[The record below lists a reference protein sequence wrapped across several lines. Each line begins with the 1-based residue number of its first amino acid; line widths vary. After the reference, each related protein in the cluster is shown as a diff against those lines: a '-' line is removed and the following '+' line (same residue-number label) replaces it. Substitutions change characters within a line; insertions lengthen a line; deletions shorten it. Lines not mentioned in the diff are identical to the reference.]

1 MAGIIVGRTVTG
13 EMQPAMIHKNVAR
26 GKLAGRLSRT
36 IGWLGLTLLVTVAL
50 FPVLWALLNSLKELM
65 DIVSPTPRFLFRPTL
80 DNYRQVLHTPEV
92 LSGLYNSI
100 LVVGVAV
107 GLGALL
113 GVPAAYAIARYLFR
127 RRDDVQFFVL
137 SLRFLPPV
145 AVAIP
150 LMAIWIDLGVYDTRF
165 SLIVTYLLT
174 TLSTIIWLS
183 IPAFQR
189 VPREIEEAAT
199 IDGYGPYAVFWRI
212 ALPIASKT
220 LLGGVVFSF
229 VLVWNEL
236 MMALTLTS
244 QQAATLPVI
253 AATFTS
259 MGQEVP
265 WGVVNASTVLL
276 ALPPL
281 VFLGLLSQLLNS
293 MLKHR

>member
-1 MAGIIVGRTVTG
+1 MARVIAG
-13 EMQPAMIHKNVAR
+13 MQAHAETAPVPASKAA
-26 GKLAGRLSRT
+26 AGGSLLRQALR
-36 IGWLGLTLLVTVAL
+36 ICNWLGLALLLTVAL

-80 DNYRQVLHTPEV
+80 DNYRQVLQTPEV

-100 LVVGVAV
+100 LVVGSAV

-113 GVPAAYAIARYLFR
+113 GVPAAYAIARYPFC

-150 LMAIWIDLGVYDTRF
+150 LMAVWIDLGVYDTRF

-189 VPREIEEAAT
+189 VPREVEEAAV

-293 MLKHR
+293 MLKRR

>member
-1 MAGIIVGRTVTG
+1 
-13 EMQPAMIHKNVAR
+13 MIHKNVAR

>member
-1 MAGIIVGRTVTG
+1 
-13 EMQPAMIHKNVAR
+13 MIHKNVAR
-26 GKLAGRLSRT
+26 GKPAGRLSRT

-113 GVPAAYAIARYLFR
+113 GVPAAYAIARYPFR

-253 AATFTS
+253 AATVTS

>member
-1 MAGIIVGRTVTG
+1 MARVVAEVTVVVELRPLATGSSVGHLLR
-13 EMQPAMIHKNVAR
+13 QPLKILN
-26 GKLAGRLSRT
+26 
-36 IGWLGLTLLVTVAL
+36 WLGLALLVTVAL
-50 FPVLWALLNSLKELM
+50 FPVLWAVLNSLKELM
-65 DIVSPTPRFLFRPTL
+65 DIVSPTPRFIFRPTL
-80 DNYRQVLHTPEV
+80 DNYRQVLQTPEV

-100 LVVGVAV
+100 LVVGAAV
-107 GLGALL
+107 GLGAVL
-113 GVPAAYAIARYLFR
+113 GIPAAYAIARYPFR
-127 RRDDVQFFVL
+127 KRDDVQFFVL

-189 VPREIEEAAT
+189 VPREVEEAAT

>member
-1 MAGIIVGRTVTG
+1 MARIIAG
-13 EMQPAMIHKNVAR
+13 MPARAEVQLTASGKTAAR
-26 GKLAGRLSRT
+26 GSLVRGLSKAF
-36 IGWLGLTLLVTVAL
+36 GWLGLALLVTVAL

-100 LVVGVAV
+100 LVVGAAV

-113 GVPAAYAIARYLFR
+113 GVPAAYAIARYPFR

-189 VPREIEEAAT
+189 VPREVEEAAT

>member
-1 MAGIIVGRTVTG
+1 MARIIADMPAGAEVRLAAPGEAATG
-13 EMQPAMIHKNVAR
+13 GSLMR
-26 GKLAGRLSRT
+26 GLSKAF
-36 IGWLGLTLLVTVAL
+36 GWLGVALLVTVAL

-100 LVVGVAV
+100 LVVGAAV

-113 GVPAAYAIARYLFR
+113 GVPAAYAIARYPFR

-150 LMAIWIDLGVYDTRF
+150 LMAVWIDLGVYDTRF

-189 VPREIEEAAT
+189 VPREVEEAAT

>member
-1 MAGIIVGRTVTG
+1 MARVIAS
-13 EMQPAMIHKNVAR
+13 MQAPAEAPSPASRKTS
-26 GKLAGRLSRT
+26 SRT
-36 IGWLGLTLLVTVAL
+36 WLHRLLNIINWLGLALLLIIAL
-50 FPVLWALLNSLKELM
+50 FPVLWTLLNSFKEQM
-65 DIVSPTPRFLFRPTL
+65 DIVSSTPRFLFAPTL
-80 DNYRQVLHTPEV
+80 ENYRQVLQTPAV

-100 LVVGVAV
+100 LIVGSAV

-113 GVPAAYAIARYLFR
+113 GIPAAYAIARYPMR
-127 RRDDVQFFVL
+127 MRDDVQFFVL

-150 LMAIWIDLGVYDTRF
+150 LMAIWIDLGVYDTKF
-165 SLIVTYLLT
+165 SLIITYLLT
-174 TLSTIIWLS
+174 TLSTVIWLS

-189 VPREIEEAAT
+189 VPREVEEAAV

-244 QQAATLPVI
+244 EQAATLPVI

-265 WGVVNASTVLL
+265 WGVLNASTVLL

-281 VFLGLLSQLLNS
+281 IFLGLLSQLLNA
-293 MLKHR
+293 MLKHP

>member
-1 MAGIIVGRTVTG
+1 MARVIADLQTHAETPPRVLKKTAAGSKPIRRIL
-13 EMQPAMIHKNVAR
+13 
-26 GKLAGRLSRT
+26 KLLN
-36 IGWLGLTLLVTVAL
+36 WLGLAMLLSVAL
-50 FPVLWALLNSLKELM
+50 FPVLWAVLNSLKELM
-65 DIVSPTPRFLFRPTL
+65 DIVSPTPRFVFQPTL
-80 DNYRQVLHTPEV
+80 ENYRQVLQTPAV
-92 LSGLYNSI
+92 LSGLYNSVLI
-100 LVVGVAV
+100 VGSSV

-113 GVPAAYAIARYLFR
+113 GIPAAYAIARYPMRL
-127 RRDDVQFFVL
+127 RDDIQFFVL

-150 LMAIWIDLGVYDTRF
+150 LMAIWIDLGIYDTKF

-174 TLSTIIWLS
+174 TLSTVIWLS

-189 VPREIEEAAT
+189 VPREIEEAAL

-212 ALPIASKT
+212 ALPLASKT

-236 MMALTLTS
+236 MMALTLSS

-265 WGVVNASTVLL
+265 WGVLNASTVLL

>member
-1 MAGIIVGRTVTG
+1 M
-13 EMQPAMIHKNVAR
+13 
-26 GKLAGRLSRT
+26 LLS
-36 IGWLGLTLLVTVAL
+36 VAL
-50 FPVLWALLNSLKELM
+50 FPVLWAVLNSLKELM
-65 DIVSPTPRFLFRPTL
+65 DIVSPTPRFVFQPTL
-80 DNYRQVLHTPEV
+80 ENYRQVLQTPAV
-92 LSGLYNSI
+92 LSGLYNSVLI
-100 LVVGVAV
+100 VGSSV

-113 GVPAAYAIARYLFR
+113 GIPAAYAIARYPMRL
-127 RRDDVQFFVL
+127 RDDIQFFVL

-150 LMAIWIDLGVYDTRF
+150 LMAIWIDLGIYDTKF

-174 TLSTIIWLS
+174 TLSTVIWLS

-189 VPREIEEAAT
+189 VPREIEEAAL

-212 ALPIASKT
+212 ALPLASKT

-236 MMALTLTS
+236 MMALTLSS

-265 WGVVNASTVLL
+265 WGVLNASTVLL

>member
-1 MAGIIVGRTVTG
+1 MT
-13 EMQPAMIHKNVAR
+13 R
-26 GKLAGRLSRT
+26 GLSKAF
-36 IGWLGLTLLVTVAL
+36 GWLGLALLVTVAL

-100 LVVGVAV
+100 LVVGAAV

-113 GVPAAYAIARYLFR
+113 GVPAAYAIARYPFR

-150 LMAIWIDLGVYDTRF
+150 LMAVWIDLGVYDTRF

-189 VPREIEEAAT
+189 VPREVEEAAT

>member
-1 MAGIIVGRTVTG
+1 MARVIADLQTHAETPPRVLKKTATG
-13 EMQPAMIHKNVAR
+13 SKPIR
-26 GKLAGRLSRT
+26 RILKLLN
-36 IGWLGLTLLVTVAL
+36 WLGLAMLLSVAL
-50 FPVLWALLNSLKELM
+50 FPVLWAVLNSLKELM
-65 DIVSPTPRFLFRPTL
+65 DIVSPTPRFVFQPTL
-80 DNYRQVLHTPEV
+80 ENYRQVLQTPAV
-92 LSGLYNSI
+92 LSGLYNSVLI
-100 LVVGVAV
+100 VGSSV

-113 GVPAAYAIARYLFR
+113 GIPAAYAIARYPMRL
-127 RRDDVQFFVL
+127 RDDIQFFVL

-150 LMAIWIDLGVYDTRF
+150 LMAIWIDLGIYDTKF

-174 TLSTIIWLS
+174 TLSTVIWLS

-189 VPREIEEAAT
+189 VPREIEEAAL

-212 ALPIASKT
+212 ALPLASKT

-236 MMALTLTS
+236 MMALTLSS

-265 WGVVNASTVLL
+265 WGVLNASTVLL

>member
-1 MAGIIVGRTVTG
+1 
-13 EMQPAMIHKNVAR
+13 MIHKNVAR
-26 GKLAGRLSRT
+26 GKPAGRLSRT

-113 GVPAAYAIARYLFR
+113 GVPAAYAIARYPFR

>member
-1 MAGIIVGRTVTG
+1 
-13 EMQPAMIHKNVAR
+13 MQPAMIHKNVAR

>member
-1 MAGIIVGRTVTG
+1 MARIIADMPAGA
-13 EMQPAMIHKNVAR
+13 EMRLAAPGKATAGGSLTR
-26 GKLAGRLSRT
+26 GLSKAF
-36 IGWLGLTLLVTVAL
+36 GWLGLALLVTVAL

-100 LVVGVAV
+100 LVVGAAV

-113 GVPAAYAIARYLFR
+113 GVPAAYAIARYPFR

-150 LMAIWIDLGVYDTRF
+150 LMAVWIDLGVYDTRF
-165 SLIVTYLLT
+165 SLIATYLLT

-189 VPREIEEAAT
+189 VPREVEEAAT